1 MFTTEVE
8 RCIVP
13 ASHHH
18 RVNHLV
24 LRAILNVESRLNP
37 KAVGK
42 NDNGTL
48 DVGIGQMN
56 SIHFKELA
64 KHGIGVDQLK
74 DACVGTYVAAWHLS
88 KMIAKHGNTW
98 FGIAAYHSATPYFNN
113 RYQILLRNEMVRS
126 GSMEGTVLPVP
137 PLRPGRITAASTPQ
151 RKGPHQSSTLVASS
165 PSLVLDTAQ

>member
-13 ASHHH
+13 ASQHH

-98 FGIAAYHSATPYFNN
+98 YGIAAYHSATPYFNN
-113 RYQILLRNEMVRS
+113 RYQILLRNEMVKS
-126 GSMEGTVLPVP
+126 GSMEGKLQPVP
-137 PLRPGRITAASTPQ
+137 SLRPGPKAGRTTARAKTPS
-151 RKGPHQSSTLVASS
+151 QSATVVASS
-165 PSLVLDTAQ
+165 PSLVMDTTP